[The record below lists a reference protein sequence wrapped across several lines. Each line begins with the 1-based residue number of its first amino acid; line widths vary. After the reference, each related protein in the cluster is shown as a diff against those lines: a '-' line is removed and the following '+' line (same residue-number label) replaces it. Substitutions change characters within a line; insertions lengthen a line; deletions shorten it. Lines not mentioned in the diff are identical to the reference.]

1 MYYQLYWK
9 DENERKKRPGIAQFK
24 KLFFILYSSLAC
36 NVPTCLPT
44 YLKHPSLM
52 CTIVIDDCAR
62 HKCHHMWITLDTF
75 SKWWM
80 PKVFSTK
87 DVIGEWTQPLTY
99 LCSPFSNISFFKHL
113 SFYKVTLK
121 VHWLLFSL
129 PLLNLVVCHCS
140 GEGWEECSEY

>member
-1 MYYQLYWK
+1 MEQLVERLLLTPEICGLNPVISKIYMYYQLYWK

-99 LCSPFSNISFFKHL
+99 LCSPLLDSF
-113 SFYKVTLK
+113 
-121 VHWLLFSL
+121 
-129 PLLNLVVCHCS
+129 
-140 GEGWEECSEY
+140 